1 MFTFGSAY
9 HFKVLSYHVFDWQ
22 GKLGV
27 AEGGR
32 LLPHTHPIWAA
43 VGVDL
48 ELEGDGVC
56 IIPRQAMKGTHQE
69 VSVFADIKHNKAAQT
84 FVLSGLGE
92 QIELN

>member
-32 LLPHTHPIWAA
+32 LLPRIHPIWAA

-48 ELEGDGVC
+48 ERDGDSAV
-56 IIPRQAMKGTHQE
+56 IIPRQAAKGTNQE
-69 VSVFADIKHNKAAQT
+69 VSVFADIKHNKAAHT